1 MTLIIDLPLGS
12 ELVVS
17 TGSPDPLKFSAII
30 VELGIREIN
39 YRGRCQNRVVVKVT
53 SDYK

>member
-17 TGSPDPLKFSAII
+17 TGSPDPLKFLAII

-39 YRGRCQNRVVVKVT
+39 YRGR
-53 SDYK
+53 